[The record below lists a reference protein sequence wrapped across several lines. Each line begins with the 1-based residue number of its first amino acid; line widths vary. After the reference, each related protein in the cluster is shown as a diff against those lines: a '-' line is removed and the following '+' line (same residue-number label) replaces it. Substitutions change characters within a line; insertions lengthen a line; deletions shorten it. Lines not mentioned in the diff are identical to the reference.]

1 MKRIISFTLALASA
15 LALAA
20 PAMAEEATI
29 GQGNQNI
36 EVYAKYEDGSTTDTV
51 YSVDISWGNM
61 QFTYAM
67 LLTAVSLAV

>member
-29 GQGNQNI
+29 AQGNENI
-36 EVYAKYEDGSTTDTV
+36 EV
-51 YSVDISWGNM
+51 
-61 QFTYAM
+61 
-67 LLTAVSLAV
+67 